1 MMINDGRGV
10 GKGKHL
16 FTSETMQTDTATL
29 EINVE
34 VPPVSLVMNM
44 ELIAGLKIFSFLS
57 TYTHNYTQ
65 YLSVPSIIH
74 LPMTARNTQFFCICL
89 RMLRYPVL

>member
-44 ELIAGLKIFSFLS
+44 ELIAGLKMFSFLS
-57 TYTHNYTQ
+57 TYTHSY
-65 YLSVPSIIH
+65 
-74 LPMTARNTQFFCICL
+74 
-89 RMLRYPVL
+89 